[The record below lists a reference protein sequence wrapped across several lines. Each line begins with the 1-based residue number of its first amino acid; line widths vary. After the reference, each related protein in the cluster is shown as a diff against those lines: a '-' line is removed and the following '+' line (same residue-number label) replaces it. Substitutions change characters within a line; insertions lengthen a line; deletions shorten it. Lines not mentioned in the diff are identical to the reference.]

1 VTEQAP
7 AFDEATI
14 RRALVTAV
22 PFNELVGIEVL
33 EVRPGRGV
41 VLLPDAERLRNHVG
55 SQHAGALFLAGE
67 AAGGAAF
74 VGAFAAE
81 MGEITFLLRGARI
94 LYEHLARGEV
104 LATCEIGS
112 ELARVRRELDASG
125 RSRLTARAELTDR
138 DGTSVC
144 ALELDY
150 SIRHSPQADSIQEE

>member
-1 VTEQAP
+1 MTEQAP
-7 AFDEATI
+7 AFDEAMI
-14 RRALVTAV
+14 REALVSAV
-22 PFNELVGIEVL
+22 PFNALVGIEVL

-41 VLLPDAERLRNHVG
+41 VLLPDAERLHNHVA

-112 ELARVRRELDASG
+112 ELARIRRELDADG
-125 RSRLTARAELTDR
+125 RSTLTARAELADR
-138 DGTSVC
+138 NGNSVC

-150 SIRHSPQADSIQEE
+150 SIRRSSRSQVS